1 VARIKFIDRTR
12 AYIEQEARRVP
23 PFLNRFHPPMSRG
36 AGLYDILFFFYQ
48 GMTSPRFTLAAMA
61 MAYRF
66 FFALFPA
73 LILIFTLIPFIPIP
87 DLRAQV
93 LILMAEIVP
102 QDSLGF
108 VNLIV
113 DEFFAKPSPGII
125 YLNIGLMLLSALSGI
140 KVMMSAFSKEEKDLF
155 RRRNFL
161 RYNFVALMIFL
172 VLLLLF
178 SLMVGSMIGL
188 EYLIGLRTTAVQ
200 ADGSS
205 VVTILLR
212 ILYWIVLFVAGQAA
226 MSVTYYLGP
235 AMHRRWSFIT
245 PGSLVAGV
253 LVLLAITGFRL
264 FFVNF
269 TDYNKI
275 YGSLGAIMLL
285 MVWFYWISI
294 VLLIGFELNA
304 AIDRAGFTSKA
315 GDLTEKTNDLGG

>member
-1 VARIKFIDRTR
+1 M
-12 AYIEQEARRVP
+12 P
-23 PFLNRFHPPMSRG
+23 PLLNRVHPPMARG
-36 AGLYDILFFFYQ
+36 AGLYDILFFFYK
-48 GMTSPRFTLAAMA
+48 GMTSTRFNLAAMA

-73 LILIFTLIPFIPIP
+73 LILVFTLIPFVPVP
-87 DLRAQV
+87 DLRARV
-93 LILMAEIVP
+93 LLLMSEIVP

-108 VNLIV
+108 VYHIV

-125 YLNIGLMLLSALSGI
+125 YLNIGLMLFSALSGI
-140 KVMMSAFSKEEKDLF
+140 KVMMAAFSKEENELF
-155 RRRNFL
+155 RRRRFL

-172 VLLLLF
+172 ILLLLF
-178 SLMVGSMIGL
+178 SMMVASMITI
-188 EYLIGLRTTAVQ
+188 EYSIHGWENSAHPASHTVSTV
-200 ADGSS
+200 
-205 VVTILLR
+205 LLR
-212 ILYWIVLFVAGQAA
+212 ILYWVVLFVTSQLV

-235 AMHRRWSFIT
+235 AMHRRWNFIT

-253 LVLLAITGFRL
+253 LVLLAISGFRI

-294 VLLIGFELNA
+294 VLLIGFELNT
-304 AIDRAGFTSKA
+304 AIDRAGYSKKLIVP
-315 GDLTEKTNDLGG
+315 DEKTNDLGV